1 MSWTLLIL
9 YSIVITSAICMLLT
23 NNPATAT
30 LFLMLTYIGT
40 SFIFMSV
47 GADFIGILILIIYV
61 GAIATLFLFIVMM
74 ISIKRATRDVLSY
87 LAIGGI
93 FLAILGIQLFYV
105 VYSTS
110 IGYVSQHS
118 TMNNNTLQFIGA
130 NRIDE
135 TSRKNAAIN
144 IGIALV
150 YEYPVL
156 LLAVGLLL
164 FISII
169 ACIALIN
176 IKSGT
181 RARRQYNQFVRN
193 TRHLNVFCRYD
204 YD

>member
-1 MSWTLLIL
+1 
-9 YSIVITSAICMLLT
+9 MLLT
-23 NNPATAT
+23 SNPATAT

-40 SFIFMSV
+40 SFIFMSI
-47 GADFIGILILIIYV
+47 GADFIGILILILYV

-87 LAIGGI
+87 LAIGGV
-93 FLAILGIQLFYV
+93 FLVILGTQLFFAI
-105 VYSTS
+105 YSTS
-110 IGYVSQHS
+110 FGYVPLRVNPNS
-118 TMNNNTLQFIGA
+118 NILQFIIS
-130 NRIDE
+130 NRLDAS
-135 TSRKNAAIN
+135 SRKIAALN
-144 IGIALV
+144 IGIVLV
-150 YEYPVL
+150 HEYPVL
-156 LLAVGLLL
+156 LFAVGLLL